1 MIKIGLTGYDGW
13 LGSQVKLGFENRHSI
28 ISLDFLTRDYQNNI
42 TTEDIPEIDWV
53 FHFGAKTSIV
63 DSFNDPIQINK
74 QNVTSTLSA
83 LEIAHK
89 KNAKFLYLSSYIY
102 GEPKYNPIDE
112 DHPIAPNNP
121 YMISKWIGEEA
132 CSRVSSYLDIPC
144 TIFRPFNIYGPGIKK
159 GRLISDL
166 LEDALS
172 QKDLILNDKNPIR
185 DYIYIDDFIEILDK
199 MVAKDYFLPD
209 IYNIGSGFS
218 YSNMEVAKII
228 QSFSEKKIKIK
239 VLENPRRNDI
249 TICRVK
255 NNKIKNELSWE
266 PKFNLEDGLSRIFK
280 LTKN

>member
-42 TTEDIPEIDWV
+42 MIEEIPDIDWV

-74 QNVTSTLSA
+74 QNVISTLSA

-102 GEPKYNPIDE
+102 GEPKYSPLDE

-132 CSRVSSYLDIPC
+132 CNRISKYMNIPC
-144 TIFRPFNIYGPGIKK
+144 TIFRPFNIYGPVIKK

-166 LEDALS
+166 LENALS

-185 DYIYIDDFIEILDK
+185 DYIYIDDFIEILRK
-199 MVAKDYFLPD
+199 MVCKNNFMTGV
-209 IYNIGSGFS
+209 YNIGSGFS
-218 YSNMEVAKII
+218 YSNFEVAKLVQNLSKKKLEII
-228 QSFSEKKIKIK
+228 K
-239 VLENPRRNDI
+239 LDNPRKNDI
-249 TICRVK
+249 SVCTV
-255 NNKIKNELSWE
+255 NNDKIKNELDWE
-266 PKFNLEDGLSRIFK
+266 PSFDLKKGLSKIFK
-280 LTKN
+280 SLKL